1 MKVHLATS
9 FAARVRGMLGMDV
22 LPGSA
27 DVLLIAP
34 CADVHTF
41 GMRSSID
48 LAFLDEDG
56 VVLTAIRSLAPGR
69 RIRCTRA
76 ACVLERFASEDSWFE
91 EGERVSLELRER
103 GE

>member
-1 MKVHLATS
+1 
-9 FAARVRGMLGMDV
+9 MDE

-41 GMRSSID
+41 GMLTAID
-48 LAFLDEDG
+48 LAFLDEAG
-56 VVLTAIRSLAPGR
+56 VVLLTRRSLGPGR
-69 RIRCTRA
+69 RVRCARA
-76 ACVLERFASEDSWFE
+76 VCVLERFASDDSWFE

-103 GE
+103 GEQI

>member
-1 MKVHLATS
+1 
-9 FAARVRGMLGMDV
+9 MDE

-41 GMRSSID
+41 GMRASID
-48 LAFLDEDG
+48 LAFLDEAG
-56 VVLTAIRSLAPGR
+56 VVLMARRLLGPGR
-69 RIRCTRA
+69 RVRCAHA
-76 ACVLERFASEDSWFE
+76 ACVLERFANDDPWFE

-103 GE
+103 GEQI